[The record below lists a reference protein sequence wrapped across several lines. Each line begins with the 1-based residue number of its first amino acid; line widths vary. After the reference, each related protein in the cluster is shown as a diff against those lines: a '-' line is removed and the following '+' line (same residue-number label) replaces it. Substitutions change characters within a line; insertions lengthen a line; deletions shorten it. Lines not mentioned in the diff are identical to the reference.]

1 MEMRSYSEQVRRYL
15 IIGNYSSHT
24 IKSYV
29 CQVRHALDQIG
40 GPPESWTSEDIRQY
54 LYYLRTERG
63 CGPATLNQAYSAIK
77 ILHVGVLGRSWD
89 GLTLPRSRRNKRLPQ
104 VLSVDEVKRLLGALK
119 NLKHRVI
126 LQLLYTSGLRL
137 GELIQLKLTDID
149 SKRMQVRVEQ
159 GKGRKD
165 RYTLLSQKTL
175 EQLRD
180 YYRYYHPRQWL
191 FEGWCPG
198 KPYSRRSVQNVFQR
212 AKKKAGI
219 NKPASVH
226 TLRHSF
232 ATHLLDAGVDIVTL
246 RDLLGHRSITTTMR
260 YVRLRSRQLEGH
272 DHPLDALL

>member
-1 MEMRSYSEQVRRYL
+1 MRSYSEQVRRYL
-15 IIGNYSSHT
+15 VVGNYSPHT
-24 IKSYV
+24 IRSYV
-29 CQVRHALDQIG
+29 SQVPSALDQIG
-40 GPPESWTSEDIRQY
+40 RPAERWTAEDIRPY
-54 LYYLRTERG
+54 LYYLRTERR
-63 CGPATLNQAYSAIK
+63 CSSTTLNQAYSAIK
-77 ILHVGVLGRSWD
+77 ILQVRVLGRSWD
-89 GLTLPRSRRNKRLPQ
+89 GLTLPRARQHERLPQ
-104 VLSVDEVKRLLGALK
+104 VLSVEEVKLLLAALS
-119 NLKHRVI
+119 NEKHRVI

-175 EQLRD
+175 EALRV
-180 YYRYYHPRQWL
+180 YYRHYHPQRWL
-191 FEGWCPG
+191 FEGWRPG
-198 KPYSRRSVQNVFQR
+198 EPYSRRSVQNVFQR
-212 AKKKAGI
+212 AKRKAGI
-219 NKPASVH
+219 DKPASVH

-272 DHPLDALL
+272 AHPFDAVL